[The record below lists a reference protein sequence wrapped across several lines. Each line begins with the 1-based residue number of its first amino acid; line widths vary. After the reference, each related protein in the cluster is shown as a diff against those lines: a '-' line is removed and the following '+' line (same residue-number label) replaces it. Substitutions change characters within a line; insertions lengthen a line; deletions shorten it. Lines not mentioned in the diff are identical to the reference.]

1 MKQAILCASL
11 LTLFLP
17 AAQAVDFNNDALKS
31 MQEEGH
37 KIVEAEEKSR
47 AYKQASGL
55 CLEAS
60 GSALVAGKCKG
71 KPDNQKW
78 YFDDQKRLVGHS
90 GKCVNATATGAAAA
104 LQKCG
109 SGKSQQWKHDGKQ
122 RLANGNKLCLQAGSD
137 KKVVAAACG
146 NSPDQVW
153 K

>member
-11 LTLFLP
+11 LALYLP

-31 MQEEGH
+31 MQKEGH
-37 KIVEAEEKSR
+37 KIVEAEQKSR
-47 AYKQASGL
+47 AYALASGL
-55 CLEAS
+55 CLQAS
-60 GSALVAGKCKG
+60 GSALAASKCNSKSN
-71 KPDNQKW
+71 NQKW
-78 YFDDQKRLVGHS
+78 YFDDQKRLVSHS
-90 GKCVNATATGAAAA
+90 GDCVNATAAGAAAA